1 MLKSVNHQKS
11 EGNPMKTMIQSVKGT
26 REFYPRQMELRR
38 WLYAKIEAT
47 ATQFGYEEWDGPFL
61 EKIDLY
67 AAKSGEELVNEQSFV
82 FPDRGGDKIALRP
95 ELTPSLARMVAQ
107 KQNELVYPLRW
118 WSFGPFWRYER
129 PQKGRSREFFQW
141 NIDMIGVESA
151 EADAELVGIC
161 VKFLISINVTP
172 DQVKV
177 LVNHRELIDSELGKL
192 GVESDLKKAVF
203 KLIDRKDKLPYDKW
217 QATALEAGLTQN
229 QLEGVV
235 KLLENK
241 ELWRESEYLSKV
253 FSILEKMG
261 VAEYVE
267 YDPKIIRGLDYYT
280 GLVFEAW
287 DVGGDGR
294 SILGGGHYSNLI
306 GDVGGSPLGGV
317 GFAMGDMMMTVI
329 LEKYGLLPQFGAFEK
344 TVLVTVF
351 DESLMLSS
359 VGFASELRS
368 NGVKTICY
376 PEISKLQKQ
385 FKYADRMGIELAVVI
400 GPDEDAEGKV
410 TLKDLKSGS
419 QETIKREDAA
429 VKIQQMLV

>member
-1 MLKSVNHQKS
+1 
-11 EGNPMKTMIQSVKGT
+11 MKTLIQPVKGT

-38 WLYAKIEAT
+38 WLYAKIEDI

-67 AAKSGEELVNEQSFV
+67 AAKSGEELVKEQSFV
-82 FPDRGGDKIALRP
+82 FPDRGGDLITLRP

-107 KQNELVYPLRW
+107 KQNELTYPLRW

-161 VKFLISINVTP
+161 VKFLKSVNVTP

-177 LVNHRELIDSELGKL
+177 LVNHRELIDAELGKL
-192 GVESDLKKAVF
+192 GVVSDLKKAVF
-203 KLIDRKDKLPYDKW
+203 RLIDRKDKMPYDNW
-217 QATALEAGLTQN
+217 EATALEAGLTQK

-235 KLLENK
+235 ALLENK
-241 ELWRESEYLSKV
+241 ELWRESAYLVKV

-261 VAEYVE
+261 IAEYVV

-294 SILGGGHYSNLI
+294 SVLGGGHYSNLI

-317 GFAMGDMMMTVI
+317 GFAMGDMMITVI

-344 TVLVTVF
+344 TALVTVF

-359 VGFASELRS
+359 VGFASELRAK
-368 NGVKTICY
+368 GVKTICY
-376 PEISKLQKQ
+376 PETSKLQKQ
-385 FKYADRMGIELAVVI
+385 FKYADRLGIELAVVI

-419 QETIKREDAA
+419 QETLKREEAIT
-429 VKIQQMLV
+429 KIKQMLV

>member
-1 MLKSVNHQKS
+1 
-11 EGNPMKTMIQSVKGT
+11 MKTLIQAVKGT

-38 WLYAKIEAT
+38 WLYAKIEAI

-67 AAKSGEELVNEQSFV
+67 AAKSGEELVKEQSFV
-82 FPDRGGDKIALRP
+82 FPDRGGDLITLRP

-107 KQNELVYPLRW
+107 KQNELLYPLRW

-141 NIDMIGVESA
+141 NIDLIGIETA

-161 VKFLISINVTP
+161 VKFLQSIGITP

-177 LVNHRELIDSELGKL
+177 LVNHRELIDAELGKL
-192 GVESDLKKAVF
+192 GVVSDLKKAVF
-203 KLIDRKDKLPYDKW
+203 RLIDRKDKMPYEKW
-217 QATALEAGLTQN
+217 EATALEEGLTQK

-235 KLLENK
+235 GLLDNK
-241 ELWRESEYLSKV
+241 DLWRESAYLCKV

-261 VAEYVE
+261 AAEYVV

-294 SILGGGHYSNLI
+294 SVLGGGHYSNLI

-317 GFAMGDMMMTVI
+317 GFAMGDMMITVI

-344 TVLVTVF
+344 TALVTVF
-351 DESLMLSS
+351 DDTLMLSS

-376 PEISKLQKQ
+376 PEASKLQKQ
-385 FKYADRMGIELAVVI
+385 FKFADRLGIELAVVI
-400 GPDEDAEGKV
+400 GPDEDAVGKV
-410 TLKDLKSGS
+410 TLKDLKTGS
-419 QETIKREDAA
+419 QETMLKADAVTKIK
-429 VKIQQMLV
+429 QMLV

>member
-1 MLKSVNHQKS
+1 
-11 EGNPMKTMIQSVKGT
+11 MKTLIQAVKGT
-26 REFYPRQMELRR
+26 REFYPRQMDLRR
-38 WLYAKIEAT
+38 WLYAKIEAV
-47 ATQFGYEEWDGPFL
+47 ATHFGYEEWDGPFL

-161 VKFLISINVTP
+161 VNFLKSVNIKP

-177 LVNHRELIDSELGKL
+177 LVNHRELIDAELSKL
-192 GVESDLKKAVF
+192 GVANDLKKAVF
-203 KLIDRKDKLPYDKW
+203 RLIDRKDKMSYENW
-217 QATALEAGLTQN
+217 EATALEAGLTQK
-229 QLEGVV
+229 QLEGLVV
-235 KLLENK
+235 LLENK
-241 ELWRESEYLSKV
+241 DLWRESEYLRTV

-261 VAEYVE
+261 VAEYVV

-329 LEKYGLLPQFGAFEK
+329 LEKYGLLPQFSAFEK
-344 TVLVTVF
+344 TVFVTVF
-351 DESLMLSS
+351 DDSLMLSS

-368 NGVKTICY
+368 IGVKTICY
-376 PEISKLQKQ
+376 PEIAKLQKQ
-385 FKYADRMGIELAVVI
+385 FKYADRLGIEWAVVI
-400 GPDEDAEGKV
+400 GPDEDAEGNV
-410 TLKDLKSGS
+410 TLKDLKNGS
-419 QETIKREDAA
+419 QETLKREDGL
-429 VKIQQMLV
+429 VKIKQMLV

>member
-1 MLKSVNHQKS
+1 
-11 EGNPMKTMIQSVKGT
+11 MKTLIQPVKGT

-38 WLYAKIEAT
+38 WLYAKIEEI

-67 AAKSGEELVNEQSFV
+67 AAKSGEELVKEQSFV
-82 FPDRGGDKIALRP
+82 FPDRGGDLITLRP

-107 KQNELVYPLRW
+107 KQNELTYPLRW

-161 VKFLISINVTP
+161 VKFLKSVNVTP

-177 LVNHRELIDSELGKL
+177 LVNHRELIDAELGKL
-192 GVESDLKKAVF
+192 GVVSDLKKAVF
-203 KLIDRKDKLPYDKW
+203 RLIDRKDKMPYDKW
-217 QATALEAGLTQN
+217 EATALEAGLTQT

-235 KLLENK
+235 SLLDNK
-241 ELWRESEYLSKV
+241 ELWRESVYLCKV

-261 VAEYVE
+261 ISEYVV

-294 SILGGGHYSNLI
+294 SVLGGGHYSNLI

-317 GFAMGDMMMTVI
+317 GFAMGDMMITVI

-344 TVLVTVF
+344 TALVTVF

-359 VGFASELRS
+359 VGFASELRA

-376 PEISKLQKQ
+376 PETSKLQKQ
-385 FKYADRMGIELAVVI
+385 FKYADRLGIELAVVI

-410 TLKDLKSGS
+410 TVKDLKSGS
-419 QETIKREDAA
+419 QETLKREEA
-429 VKIQQMLV
+429 VTKIKQMLV

>member
-1 MLKSVNHQKS
+1 
-11 EGNPMKTMIQSVKGT
+11 MKTLIQPVKGT

-38 WLYAKIEAT
+38 WLYARIEDI

-67 AAKSGEELVNEQSFV
+67 AAKSGEELVKEQSFV
-82 FPDRGGDKIALRP
+82 FPDRGGDLITLRP

-107 KQNELVYPLRW
+107 KQNELLYPLRW

-161 VKFLISINVTP
+161 VKFLQSTGITP

-177 LVNHRELIDSELGKL
+177 LVNHRELIDAELGKL
-192 GVESDLKKAVF
+192 GILSDLKKAVF
-203 KLIDRKDKLPYDKW
+203 RLIDRKDKMPYEKW
-217 QATALEAGLTQN
+217 EATALEAGLTQK

-235 KLLENK
+235 TLLENK
-241 ELWRESEYLSKV
+241 DLWHESDYMCKV
-253 FSILEKMG
+253 FSILENMG
-261 VAEYVE
+261 VAEYVV

-294 SILGGGHYSNLI
+294 SVLGGGHYSNLI

-317 GFAMGDMMMTVI
+317 GFAMGDMMITYL
-329 LEKYGLLPQFGAFEK
+329 LEKYEKLPEFKSFEK
-344 TVLVTVF
+344 TVLVTIF
-351 DESLMLSS
+351 DESLTLSS
-359 VGFASELRS
+359 VELSSHLRA
-368 NGVKTICY
+368 NGIKTICY
-376 PEISKLQKQ
+376 PEVTKLQKQ
-385 FKYADRMGIELAVVI
+385 FKYADRLGIKLAFVI
-400 GPDEDAEGKV
+400 GPDEAAEGKV

-419 QETIKREDAA
+419 QETMKTEEAVDKIK
-429 VKIQQMLV
+429 KMLV

>member
-1 MLKSVNHQKS
+1 
-11 EGNPMKTMIQSVKGT
+11 MKTLIQPVKGT

-38 WLYAKIEAT
+38 WLYAKIEEI

-67 AAKSGEELVNEQSFV
+67 AAKSGEELVKEQSFV
-82 FPDRGGDKIALRP
+82 FPDRGGDLITLRP

-107 KQNELVYPLRW
+107 KQNELTYPLRW

-161 VKFLISINVTP
+161 VKFLKSVNVTP

-177 LVNHRELIDSELGKL
+177 LINHRELIDAELGKL
-192 GVESDLKKAVF
+192 GVVSDLKKAVF
-203 KLIDRKDKLPYDKW
+203 RLIDRKDKMPYDKW
-217 QATALEAGLTQN
+217 EATALEAGLTQT

-235 KLLENK
+235 SLLDNK
-241 ELWRESEYLSKV
+241 ELWRESAYLCKV

-261 VAEYVE
+261 IAEYVV

-294 SILGGGHYSNLI
+294 SVLGGGHYSNLI

-317 GFAMGDMMMTVI
+317 GFAMGDMMITVI

-344 TVLVTVF
+344 TALVTVF
-351 DESLMLSS
+351 DDSLMLSS

-376 PEISKLQKQ
+376 PETSKLQKQ
-385 FKYADRMGIELAVVI
+385 FKYADRLGIELAVVI

-410 TLKDLKSGS
+410 TVKDLKSGS
-419 QETIKREDAA
+419 QETLKREEA
-429 VKIQQMLV
+429 VTKIKQMLV

>member
-1 MLKSVNHQKS
+1 
-11 EGNPMKTMIQSVKGT
+11 MKTLIQPVKGT

-38 WLYAKIEAT
+38 WLYAKIEAI

-67 AAKSGEELVNEQSFV
+67 AAKSGEELVKEQSFV
-82 FPDRGGDKIALRP
+82 FPDRGGDLITLRP

-107 KQNELVYPLRW
+107 KQNELTYPLRW

-161 VKFLISINVTP
+161 VKFLKSVNVTP

-177 LVNHRELIDSELGKL
+177 LVNHRELIDTELGTL
-192 GVESDLKKAVF
+192 GVVSDLKKAVF
-203 KLIDRKDKLPYDKW
+203 RLIDRKDKMPYDKW
-217 QATALEAGLTQN
+217 EATALEAGLTQK

-235 KLLENK
+235 ALLENK
-241 ELWRESEYLSKV
+241 ELWRESAYLCKV

-261 VAEYVE
+261 IAEYVV

-294 SILGGGHYSNLI
+294 SVLGGGHYSNLI

-317 GFAMGDMMMTVI
+317 GFAMGDMMITVI

-344 TVLVTVF
+344 TALVTVF

-376 PEISKLQKQ
+376 PETSKLQKQ
-385 FKYADRMGIELAVVI
+385 FKYADRLGIEWAVVI

-410 TLKDLKSGS
+410 TLKDLKSGT
-419 QETIKREDAA
+419 QETLMREEAVIKI
-429 VKIQQMLV
+429 KQMLV

>member
-1 MLKSVNHQKS
+1 
-11 EGNPMKTMIQSVKGT
+11 MKTLIQAVKGT

-161 VKFLISINVTP
+161 VTFLKSVNIKP

-177 LVNHRELIDSELGKL
+177 LVNHRELIDAELSKL
-192 GVESDLKKAVF
+192 GVANDLKKAVF
-203 KLIDRKDKLPYDKW
+203 RLIDRKDKMSYENW
-217 QATALEAGLTQN
+217 EATALEAGLTQK
-229 QLEGVV
+229 QLEGLVV
-235 KLLENK
+235 LLENK
-241 ELWRESEYLSKV
+241 DLWRESEYLRTV

-261 VAEYVE
+261 VAEYVV

-329 LEKYGLLPQFGAFEK
+329 LEKYGLLPQFSAFEK
-344 TVLVTVF
+344 TVFVTVF
-351 DESLMLSS
+351 DDSLMLSS

-368 NGVKTICY
+368 IGVKTICY
-376 PEISKLQKQ
+376 PEIAKLQKQ
-385 FKYADRMGIELAVVI
+385 FKYADRLGIELAVVI
-400 GPDEDAEGKV
+400 GPDEDAEGNV
-410 TLKDLKSGS
+410 TLKDLKNGS
-419 QETIKREDAA
+419 QETLKREDAQ
-429 VKIQQMLV
+429 VKIKQLLV